1 MNGLGYISPSVNQTL
16 TPSATLGA
24 PGDMYIITDT
34 RQRPRKDLSETKAFQ
49 RFDIEPYDGSEM
61 PLPNENGVVLF
72 PVKDLYFD
80 TANFQNR
87 DAEFSE
93 TSVNRILD
101 AVDDGDFNWA
111 IFDPITIWRNPGNGK
126 FYVLSGHSRSEAFRR
141 LSADGASVDGRNFDR
156 IPAKIFAGT
165 FEQAK
170 ELALNS
176 NTLSTKETDL
186 ERANYYRERR
196 EKFAANGLKNSEIK
210 KRLLELARKNE
221 GKNATKII
229 YLSHLNPRG
238 SVVDAVAATS
248 DGASVD
254 KNRVAVMAEWVG
266 HLRYDF
272 PMLTDFHERELFD
285 FLKNGHYGV
294 DVRNFNDF
302 AKRVQTAI
310 EKHTEWGVFDADK
323 SLNLEKNL
331 GKSENE
337 KRFDAELD
345 RLKSEW
351 ADAENILNRK
361 LAEFKAR
368 QKRDASITD
377 QQILQ
382 AVQPYKDAAILAK
395 GAYFAFRDKRGD
407 FLRADDA
414 QMSLFGLGKPTIKFE
429 FEDNAALADFLHAT
443 KKAADFADFEDVT
456 NTATSAKPNAPKSK
470 IRNGRLMPADDSRYL
485 PESPAPYSLPPTN
498 TPPQLPPSPTSPKAL
513 PPYRNVFP
521 ARQKFDKVKALYPNY
536 IAFVKDGDYY
546 ITYDDDA
553 KKIAPFLKTN
563 LLKDKNGDAFVGF
576 VDTALPINVAI
587 LNVEGLTCAVVD
599 ENSNVEIMQP
609 TEPEPVQTPEPEVT
623 AESVT
628 DEEIETSNVTPVEI
642 DWKAFEDAFA
652 KASNWSSFDPERS
665 ARSYVGGYKE
675 YYDQYVKQVPPQY
688 LNAFNW
694 FVKRYVSDL
703 ISKRSRTA
711 SAAVTGPGG
720 ITAQK
725 AASLNRANDRFMAA
739 SVEFPHALLKYIN
752 KIRLREKR
760 KAFIN
765 SSMDERYA
773 ARIKELER
781 DVNGLKYYKKII
793 QHISQGGEIPDDVR
807 QSYWYFS
814 KDSYGGEP
822 KFRDNVVNAL
832 QHRLNLNKATFKD
845 KLTREVT
852 NGNVEIVD
860 AIIES
865 LKPLGLFTNRAEIW
879 QFPSFARRRRQ
890 SVDAEQQRVENNAQ
904 SENSLYR
911 VEYDTQEDR
920 VKIYFNGMPSDKIRT
935 YLKSNGFRWSPR
947 NKAWQ
952 RQITENARRA
962 VRQFESL
969 IQDGTLGKPTIKLEF
984 EDNADLMSLFDT
996 DGISGLTV
1004 NDKPADIFNCPESQ
1018 LQTRGYQ
1025 PTYIRLNDYSH
1036 LIDTADGRKTL
1047 KGYGFESATLDEL
1060 VNACRYYP
1068 QVAAL
1073 AAHLKDPNGDAL
1085 QTAFNDWHWLHTNI
1099 RYDFDTPGE
1108 EEIRTPARVWRDR
1121 FSGVDC
1127 DCLAVMTAC
1136 LLINQG
1142 FHPCFEIVAFNN
1154 EPTFSHIYVNLD
1166 GAAIDRVLPVFLA
1179 RPDNITKTQIME
1191 IPVYS
1196 LSGIGGCRDTLSGV
1210 YSSTLAK
1217 IQSGTAT
1224 GEDNND
1230 FRKTQVLVT
1239 LRGIDDAAYSL
1250 AALLMPH
1257 VVTIADDGTYYFDS
1271 TAMANLATK
1280 LDDDLRQLMADDAD
1294 PETISQ
1300 WIATAAQQID
1310 GAASVQSNGGKD
1322 TIVVII
1328 NPQGNMTRVI
1338 GQMVKASTP
1347 TLTATTA
1354 DAIDTPAATAS
1365 PSADSPLYAT
1375 TPAPIATPPADPE
1388 PESGNTWLWIA
1399 GISAALGIG
1408 AALTSGS
1415 GKKKRR

>member
-1 MNGLGYISPSVNQTL
+1 MYGLGYISSSVNQTL
-16 TPSATLGA
+16 TPSATLSA

-34 RQRPRKDLSETKAFQ
+34 RQRPRKDLTETKAFQ

-111 IFDPITIWRNPGNGK
+111 IFDPITIWRNPDNGK

-272 PMLTDFHERELFD
+272 PQLTDFHERELFD

-337 KRFDAELD
+337 KRFDAELN

-377 QQILQ
+377 RQILQ

-395 GAYFAFRDKRGD
+395 AAYFAFRDKRGD
-407 FLRADDA
+407 FLRADEA

-429 FEDNAALADFLHAT
+429 
-443 KKAADFADFEDVT
+443 
-456 NTATSAKPNAPKSK
+456 
-470 IRNGRLMPADDSRYL
+470 
-485 PESPAPYSLPPTN
+485 
-498 TPPQLPPSPTSPKAL
+498 
-513 PPYRNVFP
+513 
-521 ARQKFDKVKALYPNY
+521 
-536 IAFVKDGDYY
+536 
-546 ITYDDDA
+546 
-553 KKIAPFLKTN
+553 
-563 LLKDKNGDAFVGF
+563 
-576 VDTALPINVAI
+576 
-587 LNVEGLTCAVVD
+587 
-599 ENSNVEIMQP
+599 
-609 TEPEPVQTPEPEVT
+609 
-623 AESVT
+623 
-628 DEEIETSNVTPVEI
+628 
-642 DWKAFEDAFA
+642 
-652 KASNWSSFDPERS
+652 
-665 ARSYVGGYKE
+665 
-675 YYDQYVKQVPPQY
+675 
-688 LNAFNW
+688 
-694 FVKRYVSDL
+694 
-703 ISKRSRTA
+703 
-711 SAAVTGPGG
+711 
-720 ITAQK
+720 
-725 AASLNRANDRFMAA
+725 
-739 SVEFPHALLKYIN
+739 
-752 KIRLREKR
+752 
-760 KAFIN
+760 
-765 SSMDERYA
+765 
-773 ARIKELER
+773 
-781 DVNGLKYYKKII
+781 
-793 QHISQGGEIPDDVR
+793 
-807 QSYWYFS
+807 
-814 KDSYGGEP
+814 
-822 KFRDNVVNAL
+822 
-832 QHRLNLNKATFKD
+832 
-845 KLTREVT
+845 
-852 NGNVEIVD
+852 
-860 AIIES
+860 
-865 LKPLGLFTNRAEIW
+865 
-879 QFPSFARRRRQ
+879 
-890 SVDAEQQRVENNAQ
+890 
-904 SENSLYR
+904 
-911 VEYDTQEDR
+911 
-920 VKIYFNGMPSDKIRT
+920 
-935 YLKSNGFRWSPR
+935 
-947 NKAWQ
+947 
-952 RQITENARRA
+952 
-962 VRQFESL
+962 
-969 IQDGTLGKPTIKLEF
+969 
-984 EDNADLMSLFDT
+984 
-996 DGISGLTV
+996 V

-1018 LQTRGYQ
+1018 LQTRGYK

-1047 KGYGFESATLDEL
+1047 KGYGFESATLNEL

-1073 AAHLKDPNGDAL
+1073 AAHLKDPNGDPL

-1099 RYDFDTPGE
+1099 RYDYDTPGE

-1179 RPDNITKTQIME
+1179 RPDNITKTQIMD
-1191 IPVYS
+1191 IPVYA

-1210 YSSTLAK
+1210 YASTLTK
-1217 IQSGTAT
+1217 IQNGTAT

-1239 LRGIDDAAYSL
+1239 LRGIDNATYQL

-1280 LDDDLRQLMADDAD
+1280 LDGDLATLIAENADAD
-1294 PETISQ
+1294 TISQ
-1300 WIATAAQQID
+1300 WIANAATQID
-1310 GAASVQSNGGKD
+1310 GAASVASNGGND
-1322 TIVVII
+1322 TVVVII
-1328 NPQGNMTRVI
+1328 NPKGDLTRVI
-1338 GQMVKASTP
+1338 GQMAKGDTP
-1347 TLTATTA
+1347 NLTDTTA
-1354 DAIDTPAATAS
+1354 DAINTRAAASSIPAIMQTS
-1365 PSADSPLYAT
+1365 PMPGVAPDGKTESDSSDWWKYA
-1375 TPAPIATPPADPE
+1375 IAAAAAF
-1388 PESGNTWLWIA
+1388 GA
-1399 GISAALGIG
+1399 GAMV
-1408 AALTSGS
+1408 TKS
-1415 GKKKRR
+1415 GKKTKKRK